1 MAPGRHFDVFNM
13 PYVQALLQRIR
24 DEQLADPFLAPGLI
38 PYDDLADLM
47 NASTALLNP
56 SLYEGWSTTVEEAR
70 SAGVPMLLSDLT
82 VHREQAGDRA
92 AYFSGGD
99 AEGLANLL
107 QSYQPLSRES
117 RATLRVAAR
126 AEAHTRLVAFA
137 RSFVD
142 LCKESVGRSRA

>member
-1 MAPGRHFDVFNM
+1 
-13 PYVQALLQRIR
+13 
-24 DEQLADPFLAPGLI
+24 
-38 PYDDLADLM
+38 M

-107 QSYQPLSRES
+107 QSYQPLL
-117 RATLRVAAR
+117 RAALRVAAR
-126 AEAHTRLVAFA
+126 AERHLRPVHAEYGKRLWV
-137 RSFVD
+137 
-142 LCKESVGRSRA
+142 CP